1 MFCSDERLGRLIS
14 TWLHFQETI
23 IFQGKLIQ
31 VHMYAVVIILCN
43 RTYVTKNSKDTA
55 LNLTSNRGFRGRL
68 TLTEDILVDYQY

>member
-1 MFCSDERLGRLIS
+1 MDEKEAEARPLMG
-14 TWLHFQETI
+14 TI
-23 IFQGKLIQ
+23 FLVFQGKLIQ